1 MSNPDIIGRV
11 IATENKPT
19 TTTELRFWVSD
30 TTLLRPFDVV
40 KIPHLSRETDGQSFT
55 YAIVQELEHLTD
67 AIGYLSGVVSSDF
80 GDVNTEPRNIR
91 LGTTVATAEVLYN
104 TEDIEMPVRDG
115 SAVMWADQ
123 EGVTEALGLRGIKQ
137 PLPAGYFSMSN
148 DVEIPIHFEGDFVVG
163 PEGAHVNISGISGL
177 ATKTSYAMFLMCAL
191 QQKRIN
197 DVSLV
202 IFNVK
207 GSDLL
212 SIDQPNVA
220 MTDHEKMEWNKC
232 GLEPRPFTNV
242 TYFHPYSK
250 NKTRFCTQSTTV
262 PREILEE
269 QISRGVVHNYFYD
282 AESGKNKLELLFAD
296 VDDPQ
301 STMEQCAEKM
311 KEKEPGSWSAL
322 VEEVEEMTKK
332 LETRAGKTG
341 GQEIPVVSWRRFYRF
356 LQQRVKND
364 IFEEVTHSE
373 PGVRRMK
380 HASEIVRYIKPGHV
394 VVVDIQPL
402 PDYLQSLVFGD
413 VIRQIQSA
421 KMGDVDDLDLTG
433 DMGRVVIFADELN
446 KYAPKREGNDRA
458 LTRTILE
465 ITERGRSLGVVLFGA
480 EQFRSGV
487 HQRVLGN
494 CSTNIMGRTNSVE
507 VANTGDYRFLTAAQK
522 AALTRLPKGTL
533 LLQHAA
539 FSTSTIKA
547 RFPVPAYFQPK

>member
-1 MSNPDIIGRV
+1 MSNDIIGRV

-40 KIPHLSRETDGQSFT
+40 KIPHLSKGSGQSFT
-55 YAIVQELEHLTD
+55 YATVQELEHLTD

-104 TEDIEMPVRDG
+104 TENIEMPVRDG

-148 DVEIPIHFEGDFVVG
+148 DIEIPIHFEGDFVVG

-177 ATKTSYAMFLMCAL
+177 ATKTSYAMFLMSAL
-191 QQKRIN
+191 QQMRTK

-207 GSDLL
+207 GGDLL
-212 SIDQPNVA
+212 SIDQANDD
-220 MTDHEKMEWNKC
+220 MSEHEQMEWRKC
-232 GLEPRPFTNV
+232 GLEPRPFSNV
-242 TYFHPYSK
+242 TYFHPYSQ
-250 NKTRFCTQSTTV
+250 NKDRFCTQSTVSQET
-262 PREILEE
+262 LEE
-269 QISRGVVHNYFYD
+269 QIRRGIVHNYYYD
-282 AESGKNKLELLFAD
+282 VDSGKNKLELLFAD
-296 VDDPQ
+296 IDDPQ
-301 STMEQCAEKM
+301 STMEQCAERM
-311 KEKEPGSWSAL
+311 KETSPDSWSAL
-322 VEEVEEMTKK
+322 LEDVEERTRSAQERPNRTK
-332 LETRAGKTG
+332 

-356 LQQRVKND
+356 LQQRRKND
-364 IFEEVTHSE
+364 IFQERLTTD
-373 PGVRRMK
+373 PKVRRMK
-380 HASEIVRYIKPGHV
+380 PAGEIVKYIKPGHV

-413 VIRQIQSA
+413 VIRMIHSA
-421 KMGDVDDLDLTG
+421 KMGDCEECDVSG

-458 LTRTILE
+458 LTQTILE

-487 HQRVLGN
+487 HPRVLGN

-507 VANTGDYRFLTAAQK
+507 VTSTGDYRFLTAAQK
-522 AALTRLPKGTL
+522 ATLTRLPKGTL

-539 FSTSTIKA
+539 FSASTIKA
-547 RFPVPAYFQPK
+547 RFPVPAYSQPK

>member
-1 MSNPDIIGRV
+1 MNNPDIFGRV

-19 TTTELRFWVSD
+19 TTTALRFWVSD

-40 KIPHLSRETDGQSFT
+40 KVPHVSRKPGGQSFT

-115 SAVMWADQ
+115 SAVMWADR

-191 QQKRIN
+191 QQKRMK

-207 GSDLL
+207 GGDLL
-212 SIDQPNVA
+212 NIDQPNVA
-220 MTDHEKMEWNKC
+220 MSEHEKKEWHKC
-232 GLEPRPFTNV
+232 GLEPRPFDNV

-250 NKTRFCTQSTTV
+250 KEDRLCTQSTTV
-262 PREILEE
+262 PRETLED

-282 AESGKNKLELLFAD
+282 VESGKNKLELLFAD

-301 STMEQCAEKM
+301 STMEQCAEQM
-311 KEKEPGSWSAL
+311 KEKRPSSWSAL
-322 VEEVEEMTKK
+322 VEDVEEMTKK
-332 LETRAGKTG
+332 SQDRPNRAK

-364 IFEEVTHSE
+364 IFDEVTSSKTD
-373 PGVRRMK
+373 VRRK
-380 HASEIVRYIKPGHV
+380 VYVRDIVRKIKPGHV

-421 KMGDVDDLDLTG
+421 KMGDDEELGPTD

-465 ITERGRSLGVVLFGA
+465 VTERGRSLGMVLFGA

-507 VANTGDYRFLTAAQK
+507 VTNTGDYRFLTGAQK
-522 AALTRLPKGTL
+522 ATLTRLPKGTL

-547 RFPVPAYFQPK
+547 RFPVPAYSQPK

>member
-1 MSNPDIIGRV
+1 MSKQELIGRV
-11 IATENKPT
+11 IATESKPT
-19 TTTELRFWVSD
+19 TTTELRFWVDD

-40 KIPHLSRETDGQSFT
+40 KIPHLSRDPDRKSYT

-80 GDVNTEPRNIR
+80 GDVNIEPRNIR

-104 TEDIEMPVRDG
+104 TEEIEMPVRDG
-115 SAVMWADQ
+115 SPVMWADQ
-123 EGVTEALGLRGIKQ
+123 EGVTEALGLRGIKN

-148 DVEIPIHFEGDFVVG
+148 GVEIPINFEGDFVVG

-177 ATKTSYAMFLMCAL
+177 ATKTSYAMFLMSAL
-191 QQKRIN
+191 QQTRREDI
-197 DVSLV
+197 SLV

-207 GSDLL
+207 GNDLL
-212 SIDQPNVA
+212 SIDRPNA
-220 MTDHEKMEWNKC
+220 DLAEHEKEEWRKC
-232 GLEPRPFTNV
+232 GLEPLPFDKV
-242 TYFHPYSK
+242 TYFYPYSG
-250 NKTRFCTQSTTV
+250 NKSRLCTQSTV
-262 PREILEE
+262 PKEVLED
-269 QISRGVVHNYFYD
+269 QISRGAAHNYFYD
-282 AESGKNKLELLFAD
+282 VDNGKKKLELLFAD
-296 VDDPQ
+296 VDD
-301 STMEQCAEKM
+301 SNATLEQCVEQVR
-311 KEKEPGSWSAL
+311 EKEVGSWGAL
-322 VEEVEEMTKK
+322 IEEVEEMTKK
-332 LETRAGKTG
+332 LQDRKTPAK

-364 IFEEVTHSE
+364 IFDEETRADQD
-373 PGVRRMK
+373 VRRKVHAGKIVK
-380 HASEIVRYIKPGHV
+380 HIKPGQV

-421 KMGDVDDLDLTG
+421 KMGGDDETDYIGDL
-433 DMGRVVIFADELN
+433 GRVVIFADELN
-446 KYAPKREGNDRA
+446 KYAPQRDGSNDHA

-487 HQRVLGN
+487 HKRVLGN

-507 VANTGDYRFLTAAQK
+507 VSSSGDFRFLTAAQK